1 MDMPV
6 NLQQAFA
13 NIDIAKIQQA
23 VEDYGPAIEVV
34 RGTWD
39 HATLQEI
46 ADGKLFVSDDMMNEA
61 IAKLVS
67 YTHLTLPT
75 ICSV

>member
-13 NIDIAKIQQA
+13 NIDIARIQQA

-34 RGTWD
+34 RGTWIMRRCRKSRM
-39 HATLQEI
+39 ASSSFQMT
-46 ADGKLFVSDDMMNEA
+46 
-61 IAKLVS
+61 
-67 YTHLTLPT
+67 
-75 ICSV
+75 

>member
-39 HATLQEI
+39 HRSEEHT
-46 ADGKLFVSDDMMNEA
+46 V
-61 IAKLVS
+61 
-67 YTHLTLPT
+67 
-75 ICSV
+75 